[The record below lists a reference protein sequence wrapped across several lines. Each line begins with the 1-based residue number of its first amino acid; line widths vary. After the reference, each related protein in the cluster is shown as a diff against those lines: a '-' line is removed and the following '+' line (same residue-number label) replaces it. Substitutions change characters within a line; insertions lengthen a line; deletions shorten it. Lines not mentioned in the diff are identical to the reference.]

1 MRRHHNK
8 LLSRVT
14 QTAVVL
20 ALVSA
25 SSVADVFQFNSKRDW
40 ETWTF
45 PPGVLVTNNDGSITL
60 SRVDKAINA
69 VSNSTDF
76 LHKVKRTR
84 DLIPGGIRGFSNES
98 AVENLVDGRDDT
110 YWQPS
115 QNDVLDDWW
124 IEIDLGRMVYAT
136 KITLTFPD
144 TTDAVP
150 FRNFSVYINDGER
163 STAAKDIFQFTRVGR
178 TTSPNESR
186 VVEYTLRTLDPGPA
200 TGEHLQALD
209 TLSFAAVQYVRFVPE
224 EIHDGAA
231 LAKIEV
237 EAIGDNVALATVE
250 RGGSIR
256 AGTSQGNS
264 SLFSDGDHNTTW
276 ALSGAINWEEN
287 GHWYEWDLGA
297 SFWINRMIVEV
308 GAPIVYGGNAVIK
321 DIEISTSD
329 GTQSGGLTSDRVRS
343 NFDYELLTLIDAS
356 QTPVR
361 SIFDLQFEPRKTR
374 HIFYR
379 RASSYEPARKI
390 FYLVV
395 EHALYGDG
403 YVAEVVMTS
412 DFIDLGGTSSVRR
425 LTWDADLPPG
435 TYVEIRSQSG
445 DTFIFEEKFY
455 NKNGVEISESQWNK
469 LPKSQKQDIV
479 EIQRPGSDWS
489 GWSQLYLEPDGV
501 FLSPSPRRYVQLQ
514 VKLGNDD
521 PDVTPLLR
529 DISLHFDD
537 ALISGGV
544 TSRIHPRQV
553 DFDLLQTFTYV
564 LNPIFRFGDQGFDRV
579 HIQTPSPV
587 DGVSVRVGG
596 EPVIPSAVSMVGD
609 SLQVDLPDL
618 VLRDSV
624 EVEFQARIQ
633 SNATLFDSWV
643 SVAGQDLQ
651 QGVRPAEQHAS
662 TVFVPSVA
670 SGGQLIRLVDVSSV
684 FTPNGDGTNDLA
696 TIDFTLAKVETS
708 QPTVSIHDLSGRQVR
723 VVEAGVDGFRWDG
736 RDDDGGLLLPGA
748 YLCRIML
755 DADVGEQTVHTIINL
770 AY

>member
-60 SRVDKAINA
+60 RRVDKAINA

-209 TLSFAAVQYVRFVPE
+209 TLSYAAVQYVRFVPE

-343 NFDYELLTLIDAS
+343 SFDYKLLTLIDAS

-361 SIFDLQFEPRKTR
+361 SIYDLQFEPRKTR

-379 RASSYEPARKI
+379 RSSSFEPARKV

-412 DFIDLGGTSSVRR
+412 DFIDLGGTSSIRR

-435 TYVEIRSQSG
+435 TYVDIRSQTG
-445 DTFIFEEKFY
+445 DTFITKQEFY
-455 NKNGVEISESQWNK
+455 NKNGVEISEAQWNK

-479 EIQRPGSDWS
+479 ELQLPGFDWS
-489 GWSQLYLEPDGV
+489 GWSPVYLEPNGV

-514 VKLGNDD
+514 VKLGNDN
-521 PDVTPLLR
+521 PDVAPLLR
-529 DISLHFDD
+529 DISLHFDN

-553 DFDLLQTFTYV
+553 GFDSLQTFTYV
-564 LNPIFRFGDQGFDRV
+564 LNPVFRFGDQGFDRV
-579 HIQTPSPV
+579 NIQTPSPV
-587 DGVSVRVGG
+587 HEVSVQVGG
-596 EPVIPSAVSMVGD
+596 EPVVPIAVTMIGD
-609 SLQVDLPDL
+609 SLQVDLPEL
-618 VLRDSV
+618 VQRDSV

-643 SVAGQDLQ
+643 SVAGQNLQ

-670 SGGQLIRLVDVSSV
+670 SGGQLIRLVDVPSV

-696 TIDFTLAKVETS
+696 LIDFVLAKVEMTR
-708 QPTVSIHDLSGRQVR
+708 PTVSIHDLSGRQVR
-723 VVEAGVDGFRWDG
+723 VVEAGADGFRWDG
-736 RDDDGGLLLPGA
+736 RDDDGQLLPPGA

-755 DADVGEQTVHTIINL
+755 DADVGEQTAHRIINL

>member
-1 MRRHHNK
+1 
-8 LLSRVT
+8 
-14 QTAVVL
+14 
-20 ALVSA
+20 
-25 SSVADVFQFNSKRDW
+25 
-40 ETWTF
+40 
-45 PPGVLVTNNDGSITL
+45 
-60 SRVDKAINA
+60 
-69 VSNSTDF
+69 
-76 LHKVKRTR
+76 
-84 DLIPGGIRGFSNES
+84 
-98 AVENLVDGRDDT
+98 
-110 YWQPS
+110 
-115 QNDVLDDWW
+115 
-124 IEIDLGRMVYAT
+124 
-136 KITLTFPD
+136 
-144 TTDAVP
+144 
-150 FRNFSVYINDGER
+150 
-163 STAAKDIFQFTRVGR
+163 
-178 TTSPNESR
+178 
-186 VVEYTLRTLDPGPA
+186 
-200 TGEHLQALD
+200 
-209 TLSFAAVQYVRFVPE
+209 LSFAAVQYVRFVPE

-361 SIFDLQFEPRKTR
+361 SIYDLQFEPRKTR

-501 FLSPSPRRYVQLQ
+501 FLSPSPRHYVQLQ

-544 TSRIHPRQV
+544 TSR
-553 DFDLLQTFTYV
+553 
-564 LNPIFRFGDQGFDRV
+564 
-579 HIQTPSPV
+579 
-587 DGVSVRVGG
+587 
-596 EPVIPSAVSMVGD
+596 
-609 SLQVDLPDL
+609 
-618 VLRDSV
+618 
-624 EVEFQARIQ
+624 
-633 SNATLFDSWV
+633 
-643 SVAGQDLQ
+643 
-651 QGVRPAEQHAS
+651 
-662 TVFVPSVA
+662 
-670 SGGQLIRLVDVSSV
+670 
-684 FTPNGDGTNDLA
+684 
-696 TIDFTLAKVETS
+696 
-708 QPTVSIHDLSGRQVR
+708 
-723 VVEAGVDGFRWDG
+723 
-736 RDDDGGLLLPGA
+736 
-748 YLCRIML
+748 
-755 DADVGEQTVHTIINL
+755 
-770 AY
+770 

>member
-186 VVEYTLRTLDPGPA
+186 VVEYALRTLDPGPA

-237 EAIGDNVALATVE
+237 EAIGDNVALGTVE
-250 RGGSIR
+250 RGGSVR
-256 AGTSQGNS
+256 AGTSESNS
-264 SLFSDGDHNTTW
+264 ALFSDGDHNTSW
-276 ALSGAINWEEN
+276 ALSGATSWEES

-297 SFWINRMIVEV
+297 SFWINRMIIEV
-308 GAPIVYGGNAVIK
+308 GAPIVYSGLAVIK
-321 DIEISTSD
+321 DFKISTSD
-329 GTQSGGLTSDRVRS
+329 GTVSSGLTTDRIHS
-343 NFDYELLTLIDAS
+343 NFDYDLLTLVDAS

-361 SIFDLQFEPRKTR
+361 ALYDLKFESRKTR
-374 HIFYR
+374 QVFFHRVTSFPWRVFYT
-379 RASSYEPARKI
+379 I
-390 FYLVV
+390 V

-723 VVEAGVDGFRWDG
+723 VVETGTDGFRWDG